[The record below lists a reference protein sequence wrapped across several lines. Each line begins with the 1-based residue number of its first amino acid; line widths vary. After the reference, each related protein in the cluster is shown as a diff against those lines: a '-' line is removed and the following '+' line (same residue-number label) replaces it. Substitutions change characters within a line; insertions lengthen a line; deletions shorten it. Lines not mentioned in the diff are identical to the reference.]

1 MNAKDKAKEL
11 FDRYLSIIGINCPHD
26 SYCNN
31 PQCIYE
37 KKIVCFVEFKTA
49 KKCSLFAVDEILEL
63 DIVWYDEE
71 LVKDYPKKYKPDQ
84 TFEYWEQVKTEI
96 QNL

>member
-11 FDRYLSIIGINCPHD
+11 FDRYLSIIGVNCPHD
-26 SYCNN
+26 SYCKN

-49 KKCSLFAVDEILEL
+49 KKCSLFAVDEILKT
-63 DIVWYDEE
+63 YDT
-71 LVKDYPKKYKPDQ
+71 KDLIYPKEVKYWQ
-84 TFEYWEQVKTEI
+84 QVKTEI
-96 QNL
+96 EKL